1 MQNLVYENNLVR
13 VTFRTEGI
21 MHIHYLTE
29 ELNLAKSKEV
39 LAFTR
44 EHSPWQLAPLL
55 ISGGDFMSD
64 NKESRTF
71 NSSEE
76 VLQYC
81 SAIAFLSDSIAKKLL
96 ANFFI
101 SLNKGKIPMRFFNT
115 EEEALAWLSA
125 FPTLPIPKKSNTKNP
140 NTSL

>member
-1 MQNLVYENNLVR
+1 MKDLIVENSLVR
-13 VTFRTEGI
+13 VTFRSDGI

-29 ELNLAKSKEV
+29 ELNLEKSKEV

-44 EHSPWQLAPLL
+44 AHSPWKLSPLL

-64 NKESRTF
+64 QKESKTF
-71 NSSEE
+71 NSSQE

-81 SAIAFLSDSIAKKLL
+81 SAIAFLSDSVAKKLL

-101 SLNKGKIPMRFFNT
+101 TLNKGKIPMRFFNT
-115 EEEALAWLSA
+115 EEEALKWLSN
-125 FPTLPIPKKSNTKNP
+125 FPTLPVE
-140 NTSL
+140 NTSPPGK